1 MQVFWVSG
9 PVGQI
14 RSFNLSFKTVVIG
27 CAALVLGL
35 LLAGSVLQFMGFR
48 MALEYDPMFARR
60 LGNLHT
66 ALELENLNAVYHARL
81 SELEA
86 EHRKLMQEV
95 SKLQS
100 FKGRLKELLP
110 SQVAKDLPA
119 GRGQGGAYVPA
130 DEPVIPPSGSVLRRM
145 EHFIETKLKDRS
157 LVNQDTTHWESTL
170 AWLEGMPLG
179 LPTAKDRVSISSE
192 FGHRTDPLTRQSALH
207 TGLDFEM
214 AAGNPI
220 LAAGAGVVQEA
231 GWDGP
236 YGHAVLIRH
245 QGGYTSRY
253 AHASVLLV
261 KAGEQVSRGQLIAR
275 SGNSGRST
283 GPHLHFEVLKDG
295 KPVDPAQ
302 YLVALSS
309 AR

>member
-14 RSFNLSFKTVVIG
+14 RSFNLSFKTVVVG
-27 CAALVLGL
+27 FALLVVGL
-35 LLAGSVLQFMGFR
+35 LAAGSVLQFMGFR

-81 SELEA
+81 SELET

-95 SKLQS
+95 SKLES
-100 FKGRLKELLP
+100 VKGRLKDFLP
-110 SQVAKDLPA
+110 GQVAKGLPQ
-119 GRGQGGAYVPA
+119 GRGQGGAYLPA
-130 DEPVIPPSGSVLRRM
+130 EAPMDTPAGSVLRRM
-145 EHFIETKLKDRS
+145 EQFIDLKHKHRS
-157 LVNQDTTHWESTL
+157 HVSQDIAHWESTL
-170 AWLEGMPLG
+170 AWLEGLPLG
-179 LPTAKDRVSISSE
+179 LPVQKDKASISSE
-192 FGHRTDPLTRQSALH
+192 FGPRTDPLTRQAALH
-207 TGLDFEM
+207 TGLDFELAPGM
-214 AAGNPI
+214 PIVAAGS
-220 LAAGAGVVQEA
+220 GVVLEA

-236 YGHAVLIRH
+236 YGHSVLIGH
-245 QGGYTSRY
+245 HDGYASRY

-261 KAGEQVSRGQLIAR
+261 KAGDQVSRGQLIAR

-295 KPVDPAQ
+295 KPVDPAP
-302 YLVALSS
+302 YLMALTH